1 MTLWFI
7 CSHVCVNAVSNS
19 FWDFSSLTPSGFHL
33 ASCSVKRTQNAS
45 QEEEEV
51 WEAVKDDR
59 GGEDCL
65 WGCKTSGRGGD
76 EEEEGG
82 HVITISKGKKIN
94 QWSDIIVK
102 CTYTIF
108 QAEMLAADPSI
119 LPWKKYSYSD
129 HLFVSPELF
138 TC

>member
-51 WEAVKDDR
+51 WEAVKDD
-59 GGEDCL
+59 
-65 WGCKTSGRGGD
+65 RGGD